1 MNWLL
6 QSSAESCYN
15 NGCNVIQKGRCD
27 MASFGM
33 KAQVKK
39 FLKEHGVNEI
49 RVGSKMIKLQN
60 AKTID
65 LISAAAKLGY

>member
-1 MNWLL
+1 MLL
-6 QSSAESCYN
+6 QSSVESCYN
-15 NGCNVIQKGRCD
+15 DTCSTIQKGRCD

-39 FLKEHGVNEI
+39 FLKEHGVKEI
-49 RVGSKMIKLQN
+49 PVGSKMIKLQN

>member
-1 MNWLL
+1 
-6 QSSAESCYN
+6 
-15 NGCNVIQKGRCD
+15 

-39 FLKEHGVNEI
+39 FLKEHGVKEI
-49 RVGSKMIKLQN
+49 PVGSKMIKLQN

>member
-1 MNWLL
+1 
-6 QSSAESCYN
+6 
-15 NGCNVIQKGRCD
+15 

-39 FLKEHGVNEI
+39 FLKEQGVKEI

>member
-1 MNWLL
+1 
-6 QSSAESCYN
+6 
-15 NGCNVIQKGRCD
+15 

-39 FLKEHGVNEI
+39 FLKSKNVKEI
-49 RVGSKMIKLQN
+49 RVGSRMVKLQN

-65 LISAAAKLGY
+65 LISAASKLGY

>member
-1 MNWLL
+1 
-6 QSSAESCYN
+6 
-15 NGCNVIQKGRCD
+15 

-39 FLKEHGVNEI
+39 FLKEQGVKEI

-60 AKTID
+60 AKIID
-65 LISAAAKLGY
+65 LISAADKLGY

>member
-1 MNWLL
+1 
-6 QSSAESCYN
+6 
-15 NGCNVIQKGRCD
+15 

-33 KAQVKK
+33 KSQVKK
-39 FLKEHGVNEI
+39 FLKEHGVKEI

-65 LISAAAKLGY
+65 LISAAAKLGYQLEEQGWLKGQSYFFFGKNRQTFDI